1 MGNPLKVLLPT
12 NFSVQASY
20 AQILLEQLAKSIS
33 IECHLA
39 HVLPFPETV
48 SILPD
53 GNILTCGEI
62 DPGFIAMQRD
72 LALKKLKE
80 VDGNFA
86 GYHILVGSFVDALVK
101 YADAQKFDL
110 IVMGTKGT
118 DGWVEKLTG
127 SKAQHVVRQASVPVL
142 SLMCD
147 RSEWQPKEVLLVH
160 QFDKEDIELPQA
172 ALEILKVFGSEVHLL
187 EFVKEENAEK
197 QNKIYAAMDQ
207 FAGKLGLSN
216 IKKHVLVEK
225 DVEQGVYHFDQMK
238 SVDLLLIGTHAKG
251 GIFHQSAT
259 EKLVNHM
266 YKPILTFHI

>member
-1 MGNPLKVLLPT
+1 MRSPLKVLLPT

-20 AQILLEQLAKSIS
+20 AQILLEQLAQRIP

-72 LALKKLKE
+72 LALKKLKG
-80 VDGNFA
+80 VDGTFA
-86 GYHILVGSFVDALVK
+86 GHHILVGSFVDALEK
-101 YADAQKFDL
+101 YAQEQHFDL

-118 DGWVEKLTG
+118 DGWVEKLAG
-127 SKAQHVVRQASVPVL
+127 SKAQHVVRQSSTPVL

-147 RSEWQPKEVLLVH
+147 RSDWQPKEVLLVH
-160 QFDKEDIELPQA
+160 QFDKEEIVLPNTA
-172 ALEILKVFGSEVHLL
+172 IEILRAFGSEVHLL
-187 EFVKEENAEK
+187 EFVKEQNVENKA
-197 QNKIYAAMDQ
+197 KIFAAMDM
-207 FAGKLGLSN
+207 FAKKLDLSN
-216 IKKHVLVEK
+216 IKKHILVEK
-225 DVEQGVYHFDQMK
+225 DVEQGVFHFDQMK
-238 SVDLLLIGTHAKG
+238 SVDLLLIGTHARG
-251 GIFHQSAT
+251 GIFHKSST

-266 YKPILTFHI
+266 YKPMLTFHI

>member
-33 IECHLA
+33 IESHLA

-53 GNILTCGEI
+53 GNIITCGEI

-86 GYHILVGSFVDALVK
+86 GYHILVGSFVDALEK
-101 YADAQKFDL
+101 YANAQEFDL

-197 QNKIYAAMDQ
+197 QNKIYTAMDQ